1 MSVMTWKTQLA
12 NSLVTPEQLAAR
24 FGLDAEPLRAVVGRY
39 PLHITPHYLDL
50 IQKPGDPIWRQCV
63 PDLCELAVDDLPED
77 ALNESAFSPLPA
89 VVHRYPD
96 RALLLVS
103 GQCAG
108 YCRFCT
114 RKNRVGTA
122 ALAFSAEQ
130 IAAGIAYIA
139 ATPAIRDVIL
149 TGGDPL
155 LLDDDR
161 LEGILERLHIIPH
174 VEMIRIGSRV
184 PVTLPQRI
192 TPQLCTV
199 LARFQPLYL
208 NTHFNHPLE
217 LVTASFEACARLAD
231 AGIPLGNQ
239 TVLLRGVN
247 DDPEVMIE
255 LCRGLLKMRV
265 RPYYLHH
272 LDQARGTA
280 HFRVP
285 LERGLEI
292 ITTMRGRVS
301 GLGIPQYVV
310 DPPGGQGKVP
320 LLPENLLQVGATIK
334 LRTTCGIVELPNR
347 PLKAI

>member
-1 MSVMTWKTQLA
+1 V
-12 NSLVTPEQLAAR
+12 VAA
-24 FGLDAEPLRAVVGRY
+24 RY
-39 PLHITPHYLDL
+39 PLRITPHTLAL
-50 IQKPGDPIWRQCV
+50 IERPGDPIWLQCV
-63 PDLCELAVDDLPED
+63 PDSGELYVDDLPED
-77 ALNESAFSPLPA
+77 SLNESSFSPVPA

-122 ALAFSAEQ
+122 ALAFSAQQ
-130 IAAGIAYIA
+130 ITAGLDYISA
-139 ATPAIRDVIL
+139 MPGIRDVIL

-155 LLDDDR
+155 LLDDER
-161 LEGILERLHIIPH
+161 LEDILTRLSGMPH

-184 PVTLPQRI
+184 PVTLPERI
-192 TPQLCTV
+192 TPALCRL
-199 LARFQPLYL
+199 LANFKPLYI
-208 NTHFNHPLE
+208 NTHFNHPRE
-217 LVTASFEACARLAD
+217 LVAASVEACARLAD

-247 DDPEVMIE
+247 DDPETMIA
-255 LCRGLLKMRV
+255 LCRGLLRMRV

-272 LDQARGTA
+272 LDQARGTS

-285 LERGLEI
+285 VERGLEI
-292 ITTMRGRVS
+292 VAAMRGRVS
-301 GLGIPQYVV
+301 GLGIPQFVI

-320 LLPENLLQVGATIK
+320 LLPENLLQVGETIRLK
-334 LRTTCGIVELPNR
+334 TASGIIELPNR
-347 PLKAI
+347 AIGTDSPTTETSA

>member
-1 MSVMTWKTQLA
+1 MLWKTLLA
-12 NSLVTPEQLAAR
+12 ESLVTPDQLAAR
-24 FGLDAEPLRAVVGRY
+24 FGIDADPLRAVVARY
-39 PLHITPHYLDL
+39 PLRITPHTLSL
-50 IQKPGDPIWRQCV
+50 IEKPGDPIWRQSV
-63 PDLCELAVDDLPED
+63 PDSCELDSDALPED
-77 ALNESAFSPLPA
+77 SLNEKAFSPVPA

-103 GQCAG
+103 AQCAG

-122 ALAFSAEQ
+122 ALAFSPAQLAE
-130 IAAGIAYIA
+130 GIAYIA
-139 ATPAIRDVIL
+139 ANPDIRDVIL

-161 LEGILERLHIIPH
+161 LEELLSQLDAIPH

-192 TPQLCTV
+192 TPQLCAL

-208 NTHFNHPLE
+208 NTHFNHPRE
-217 LVTASFEACARLAD
+217 LVTASSEACSRLAD
-231 AGIPLGNQ
+231 AGIVLGNQ

-247 DDPEVMIE
+247 DDAGVMIA
-255 LCRGLLKMRV
+255 LCRGLLRIRV

-280 HFRVP
+280 HFRVDV
-285 LERGLEI
+285 ERGLEI
-292 ITTMRGRVS
+292 VAALRGKIS
-301 GLGIPQYVV
+301 GMGIPQYVV
-310 DPPGGQGKVP
+310 DPPGGEGKVS
-320 LLPENLLQVGATIK
+320 LLSGGLLEAGETI
-334 LRTTCGIVELPNR
+334 RVQTSCGVVTLPNR
-347 PLKAI
+347 D